1 MCSTSSPKRAGRAM
15 SAAGGSATW
24 SGRRG
29 ATRARAQTFGWSV
42 PIPDIKD
49 HAIRVSLKA
58 QSFTESVIRE
68 MTRLN
73 LALHGPQKAV
83 NFAQG
88 FPDFDPDPRI
98 LDAAAR
104 ALREGYNQYATT
116 WGAPLL
122 RQAIARKQSAAW
134 GRSVDPETEIT
145 VSCGATEAMI
155 AATLAAVDP
164 GDEVI
169 VFEPF
174 YENYGPDCI
183 ISGAE
188 PRYVALRAPEW
199 SFDSDEL
206 RRAFNRKTRAIVVNT
221 PHNPTGKVYSQA
233 ELELIAQLC
242 VEHDAIAITDEIY
255 EHLVYRGR
263 HISLATLEGMADRTI
278 TISGASKTFS
288 VTGWRVGWIVAP
300 PDLTGGIRK
309 VHDFLTVGAAHP
321 LQIAVASALALP
333 SSFYMELLGDYRE
346 RRDLLVTGL
355 QECGFPETMAD
366 GAYYVMAGIAG
377 FGFDDDTAMARH
389 LIEEVAVATVP
400 ASSFYHDPHQG
411 RGYLRFSFPKRLET
425 IERGVEALRSLEPR
439 P

>member
-1 MCSTSSPKRAGRAM
+1 M
-15 SAAGGSATW
+15 
-24 SGRRG
+24 
-29 ATRARAQTFGWSV
+29 

-49 HAIRVSLKA
+49 HAIGVSLKA

-155 AATLAAVDP
+155 AAMLAAVDP

-174 YENYGPDCI
+174 YENYGPDCV
-183 ISGAE
+183 ISGAV
-188 PRYVALRAPEW
+188 PRYVPLRPPDWA
-199 SFDSDEL
+199 FDPDEL
-206 RRAFNRKTRAIVVNT
+206 RDAFNDRTRAIVVNT

-233 ELELIAQLC
+233 ELNLIARLC
-242 VEHDAIAITDEIY
+242 QEHGAIAITDEIY
-255 EHLVYRGR
+255 ERLVYSGR
-263 HISLATLEGMADRTI
+263 HISIATLPGMAERTI
-278 TISGASKTFS
+278 TISGASKTYS
-288 VTGWRVGWIVAP
+288 VTGWRIGWLIAP
-300 PDLTGGIRK
+300 PSLTAAIRK

-321 LQIAVASALALP
+321 LQIAIAEALEFP
-333 SSFYMELLGDYRE
+333 PSFYVELLGDYQE
-346 RRDLLVTGL
+346 RRDAIVAGL
-355 QECGFPETMAD
+355 QECGFTASSPD
-366 GAYYVMAGIAG
+366 GAYYVMAGIEA
-377 FGFDDDTAMARH
+377 FGADDDVAFARR

-400 ASSFYHDPHQG
+400 ASSFYHDPSLG
-411 RGYLRFSFPKRLET
+411 RGHIRFSFPKKLDT
-425 IERGVEALRSLEPR
+425 IERGLVALRTMR

>member
-1 MCSTSSPKRAGRAM
+1 M
-15 SAAGGSATW
+15 
-24 SGRRG
+24 
-29 ATRARAQTFGWSV
+29 
-42 PIPDIKD
+42 PIPDIKGQ
-49 HAIRVSLKA
+49 AIGVSLKA

-116 WGAPLL
+116 WGAPGL

-134 GRSVDPETEIT
+134 GHSVDPETEIT

-155 AATLAAVDP
+155 AAMLAAVDP

-183 ISGAE
+183 LSGAQ
-188 PRYVALRAPEW
+188 PRYVALRPPGWA
-199 SFDSDEL
+199 FDPDEL
-206 RRAFNRKTRAIVVNT
+206 RAAFSARTRAIVVNT

-242 VEHDAIAITDEIY
+242 REHDAIAITDEIY
-255 EHLVYRGR
+255 ERLVYRGR
-263 HISLATLEGMADRTI
+263 HISIATLPGMADRTI
-278 TISGASKTFS
+278 TISGASKTYS
-288 VTGWRVGWIVAP
+288 VTGWRIGWLIAP
-300 PDLTGGIRK
+300 PSLTSAIRK

-321 LQIAVASALALP
+321 LQIAVAEALEFP
-333 SSFYMELLGDYRE
+333 PSFYVELLGDYQE
-346 RRDLLVTGL
+346 RRDAIVTGL
-355 QECGFPETMAD
+355 QECGFTASAPD
-366 GAYYVMAGIAG
+366 GAYYVMAGIEA
-377 FGFDDDTAMARH
+377 FAADDDVAFARR

-400 ASSFYHDPHQG
+400 ASSFYHDPSLG
-411 RGYLRFSFPKRLET
+411 RGHIRFSFPKRLET
-425 IERGVEALRSLEPR
+425 IERGLAALRSMR

>member
-15 SAAGGSATW
+15 SAAGGNAT
-24 SGRRG
+24 SNGPHG
-29 ATRARAQTFGWSV
+29 ATPARAPTFAWSV
-42 PIPDIKD
+42 PIPDIKGQ
-49 HAIRVSLKA
+49 AIGVSLKA

-116 WGAPLL
+116 WGAPGL

-155 AATLAAVDP
+155 AAMLAAVDP

-174 YENYGPDCI
+174 YENYGPDCV
-183 ISGAE
+183 ISGAV
-188 PRYVALRAPEW
+188 PRYVALRPPDWA
-199 SFDSDEL
+199 FDLDEL
-206 RRAFNRKTRAIVVNT
+206 RDAFNDRTRAIVVNT
-221 PHNPTGKVYSQA
+221 PHNPTGKGYSQA
-233 ELELIAQLC
+233 ELNLIARLC
-242 VEHDAIAITDEIY
+242 QEHDAIAITDEIY
-255 EHLVYRGR
+255 ERLVYSGR
-263 HISLATLEGMADRTI
+263 HISIATLPGMAERTI
-278 TISGASKTFS
+278 TISGASKTYS
-288 VTGWRVGWIVAP
+288 VTGWRIGWLIAP
-300 PDLTGGIRK
+300 PSLTAAIRK

-321 LQIAVASALALP
+321 LQIAIAEALELP
-333 SSFYMELLGDYRE
+333 ASFYVELLGDYQE
-346 RRDLLVTGL
+346 RRDAIVSGL
-355 QECGFPETMAD
+355 QECGFEASAPD
-366 GAYYVMAGIAG
+366 GAYYVMAGIKS
-377 FGFDDDTAMARH
+377 FGALDDVSFVRR

-400 ASSFYHDPHQG
+400 ASSVYHDPALG
-411 RGYLRFSFPKRLET
+411 RGHLRFSVTNRIET
-425 IERGVEALRSLEPR
+425 IERGLTALRSIR

>member
-1 MCSTSSPKRAGRAM
+1 M
-15 SAAGGSATW
+15 
-24 SGRRG
+24 
-29 ATRARAQTFGWSV
+29 

-49 HAIRVSLKA
+49 HAIGVSLKA

-155 AATLAAVDP
+155 AAMLAAVDP

-174 YENYGPDCI
+174 YENYGPDCV
-183 ISGAE
+183 ISGAV
-188 PRYVALRAPEW
+188 PRYVPLRPPDWA
-199 SFDSDEL
+199 FDPDEL
-206 RRAFNRKTRAIVVNT
+206 RDAFNDRTRAIVVNT

-233 ELELIAQLC
+233 ELNLIARLC
-242 VEHDAIAITDEIY
+242 QEHDAIAITDEIY
-255 EHLVYRGR
+255 ERLVYSGR
-263 HISLATLEGMADRTI
+263 HISIATLPGMAERTI
-278 TISGASKTFS
+278 TISGASKTYS
-288 VTGWRVGWIVAP
+288 VTGWRIGWLIAP
-300 PDLTGGIRK
+300 PSLTAAIRK

-321 LQIAVASALALP
+321 LQIAIAEALEFP
-333 SSFYMELLGDYRE
+333 PSFYVELLGDYQE
-346 RRDLLVTGL
+346 RRDAIVAGL
-355 QECGFPETMAD
+355 QECGFTASSPD
-366 GAYYVMAGIAG
+366 GAYYVMAGIEA
-377 FGFDDDTAMARH
+377 FGADDDVAFARR

-400 ASSFYHDPHQG
+400 ASSFYHERSLG
-411 RGYLRFSFPKRLET
+411 RGHIRFSFPKKLDT
-425 IERGVEALRSLEPR
+425 IERGLVALRTMR